1 MQIDPAVIGST
12 SEAVLMEVEKGA
24 IRAFA
29 HAIGDDNP
37 LFTDEA
43 YAREQGYSS
52 LVAPPTFPTTFRV
65 PIPQVK
71 LELSRV
77 LHGGQEYSYARPIV
91 AGDVLR
97 CVNQV
102 LDVYE
107 REGQKGGK
115 MTFLVTRVQ
124 GEDLDGQLV
133 FTSTSTII
141 LR

>member
-12 SEAVLMEVEKGA
+12 SEPVVIEVEKGA

-29 HAIGDDNP
+29 RAIGDDNP
-37 LFTDEA
+37 LFEDEA
-43 YAREQGYSS
+43 FARQQGYAS

-65 PIPQVK
+65 SIPNVRF
-71 LELSRV
+71 ELSRV
-77 LHGGQEYSYARPIV
+77 LHGGQEYSYVRPIV

-97 CVNQV
+97 CVNRV
-102 LDVYE
+102 VDVYE
-107 REGQKGGK
+107 REGKQGGT
-115 MTFLVTRVQ
+115 MTFLVTEVR

-133 FTSTSTII
+133 FTSRGTTI

>member
-29 HAIGDDNP
+29 HAIGDENP

-43 YAREQGYSS
+43 YAREHGYSS

-71 LELSRV
+71 FELSRV
-77 LHGGQEYSYARPIV
+77 LHGGQEYSYTRPIV

-107 REGQKGGK
+107 REGKQGGK
-115 MTFLVTRVQ
+115 MTFLVTRVK
-124 GEDLDGQLV
+124 GEDLDGQLI

>member
-12 SEAVLMEVEKGA
+12 GEAVLLEVEKGA

-29 HAIGDDNP
+29 HAIGDENP

-43 YAREQGYSS
+43 YAREHGYDS

-71 LELSRV
+71 FELSRV

-97 CVNQV
+97 CVHQV

-107 REGQKGGK
+107 REGKQGGK
-115 MTFLVTRVQ
+115 MTFLVTQVQ

>member
-12 SEAVLMEVEKGA
+12 SEEVLVEVEKGA

-43 YAREQGYSS
+43 FARQQGYAS

-65 PIPQVK
+65 PIPHVRFD
-71 LELSRV
+71 LSRV
-77 LHGGQEYSYARPIV
+77 LHGGQEYHYVRPIV

-97 CVNQV
+97 CVNRV
-102 LDVYE
+102 ADVYE
-107 REGQKGGK
+107 RQGK
-115 MTFLVTRVQ
+115 LGAMTFLVTEVR
-124 GEDLDGQLV
+124 GEDPGGQLV
-133 FTSTSTII
+133 FTSRSTAI